1 MLPPLLRIFARP
13 LGKLSKP
20 AHGSRYFTLFTAA
33 LQSSP
38 GVTEQVECS
47 IIEAPYYTLTIP
59 KHAGYVLA
67 GRDLG
72 TTSVKAPLFFY
83 DSCYF
88 ATSPHSP
95 RLTLSEEVAP
105 LIAKFGESPIPA
117 TLYNCG
123 ELKGS
128 GIALK
133 GTEGGD
139 DCNGGGESERHA
151 TTPTMNDVMATTRAV
166 RFLVAGTVKGYNH
179 RIEQSAHQVRSET
192 LLQSALDAP
201 ANNLHYGNVEDPV
214 RLAAILSSRIIKN
227 HPFANGNKRT
237 ALMCAN
243 LFLAQTTGKV
253 LQQDLWAPADNDIL
267 LHAHNAIAMDTI
279 KEADL
284 AEVYRKAL
292 QDAAPESVMEIG
304 ELSK

>member
-13 LGKLSKP
+13 LLKLSKP

-47 IIEAPYYTLTIP
+47 IIDAPYYTLTIP
-59 KHAGYVLA
+59 KNAGYVLA

-72 TTSVKAPLFFY
+72 MTSVKAPLFFY

-88 ATSPHSP
+88 ATRDH
-95 RLTLSEEVAP
+95 
-105 LIAKFGESPIPA
+105 
-117 TLYNCG
+117 
-123 ELKGS
+123 
-128 GIALK
+128 
-133 GTEGGD
+133 
-139 DCNGGGESERHA
+139 CNGGGESERHA
-151 TTPTMNDVMATTRAV
+151 TTPTINDVMATTRAV

-292 QDAAPESVMEIG
+292 QDAAPESMMEIG
-304 ELSK
+304 ELSKGKQSSEKVPSTK